1 MVGSRIN
8 IKESGAS
15 DKLAPYGY
23 ATPDKATTGTI
34 PHVTM
39 KLLDSAHHVTEQ
51 EITYLQQMMK

>member
-1 MVGSRIN
+1 MDTLRLT
-8 IKESGAS
+8 KQLQEQF
-15 DKLAPYGY
+15 
-23 ATPDKATTGTI
+23 

>member
-34 PHVTM
+34 PACDDEATR
-39 KLLDSAHHVTEQ
+39 
-51 EITYLQQMMK
+51 